1 MQVQYDKYFDER
13 GQITVFLSL
22 LFLVLMMSFL
32 FIVEGVISYSASS
45 LGEDAVKGAGESI
58 MANYDRELFKN
69 YHLFFLDPRQKDY
82 IVTDGKEFINQYF
95 SGNSFF
101 DIYCDSLEVT
111 GEKTAVDEDGLYL
124 KHEIREWMKYREEKE
139 IAKVLEDIIRNT
151 KKNDGERKECQEEV
165 DSAETDV
172 KKEQDE
178 EVNQET
184 KEETNKKDTE
194 SDLKG
199 DVDKNTDNVEDMKP
213 DEKAAS
219 EEIEP
224 VSEETLKERSNWK
237 EIKGTLQLLMRT
249 GILFYAAEHPESLS
263 RQSIPGTN
271 LPSKRVKGSSFD
283 NEQRLLDKMDEL
295 SFSSLKGIK
304 SLLSVDIS
312 MDGRGTLWTKDR
324 YIISYIEDCF
334 SFYGGSDKKDNA
346 LLYEVEYLISGKNSD
361 IDNLK
366 RVANYILLLRFINNY
381 IFTGKD
387 TQMKTHINTMASA
400 ITGVM
405 GMPQT
410 MKAVQVLI
418 RMAISYGESLLE
430 LHTLFSGGEVPL
442 IKDKTTWN
450 LTLKTMAE
458 QLRNKQIVKKGK
470 KNISYKDYLKLF
482 LLTKGNSRTVC
493 YRMMDI
499 MQENIKDNINKQNK
513 VRHRKRGEQGSS
525 ISDKFIQEKELQ
537 NRPQMIKT
545 EVDWEAEGDWESGTE
560 GTTILNYGNESEKED
575 GKICHPML
583 RDMELGIIYVIKNC
597 PFYIGSAEGVNHLHI
612 QDKTVSRE
620 HAVILED
627 IYEGDGQ
634 GYILRDMGSTNG
646 TWLNGKKIKRGNQEQ
661 LEDGAVIRF
670 AKKEYEFLIQ
680 DI

>member
-165 DSAETDV
+165 DSAETDI

-184 KEETNKKDTE
+184 KEEANKKDTE

-199 DVDKNTDNVEDMKP
+199 DVDKNTDNVENMKS

-237 EIKGTLQLLMRT
+237 EIKETLQLLMRT
-249 GILFYAAEHPESLS
+249 GILFYAAEHLENLS

-271 LPSKRVKGSSFD
+271 LPSKRVKSSSFD

-334 SFYGGSDKKDNA
+334 SFYGSSDKKDNA

-387 TQMKTHINTMASA
+387 TQMKMQINTMASA

-410 MKAVQVLI
+410 MKVVQVLI

-450 LTLKTMAE
+450 LTLKTMGE

-499 MQENIKDNINKQNK
+499 MQENIASKEPGFLMENCLFSYSWKGSLAAGGVKLNFVKQC
-513 VRHRKRGEQGSS
+513 S
-525 ISDKFIQEKELQ
+525 
-537 NRPQMIKT
+537 
-545 EVDWEAEGDWESGTE
+545 
-560 GTTILNYGNESEKED
+560 Y
-575 GKICHPML
+575 
-583 RDMELGIIYVIKNC
+583 
-597 PFYIGSAEGVNHLHI
+597 
-612 QDKTVSRE
+612 
-620 HAVILED
+620 
-627 IYEGDGQ
+627 
-634 GYILRDMGSTNG
+634 
-646 TWLNGKKIKRGNQEQ
+646 
-661 LEDGAVIRF
+661 
-670 AKKEYEFLIQ
+670 
-680 DI
+680 

>member
-224 VSEETLKERSNWK
+224 VSEETLRNVV
-237 EIKGTLQLLMRT
+237 T
-249 GILFYAAEHPESLS
+249 G
-263 RQSIPGTN
+263 R
-271 LPSKRVKGSSFD
+271 
-283 NEQRLLDKMDEL
+283 
-295 SFSSLKGIK
+295 
-304 SLLSVDIS
+304 
-312 MDGRGTLWTKDR
+312 
-324 YIISYIEDCF
+324 
-334 SFYGGSDKKDNA
+334 
-346 LLYEVEYLISGKNSD
+346 
-361 IDNLK
+361 
-366 RVANYILLLRFINNY
+366 
-381 IFTGKD
+381 
-387 TQMKTHINTMASA
+387 
-400 ITGVM
+400 
-405 GMPQT
+405 
-410 MKAVQVLI
+410 
-418 RMAISYGESLLE
+418 
-430 LHTLFSGGEVPL
+430 
-442 IKDKTTWN
+442 
-450 LTLKTMAE
+450 
-458 QLRNKQIVKKGK
+458 
-470 KNISYKDYLKLF
+470 KL
-482 LLTKGNSRTVC
+482 
-493 YRMMDI
+493 
-499 MQENIKDNINKQNK
+499 
-513 VRHRKRGEQGSS
+513 
-525 ISDKFIQEKELQ
+525 
-537 NRPQMIKT
+537 
-545 EVDWEAEGDWESGTE
+545 
-560 GTTILNYGNESEKED
+560 
-575 GKICHPML
+575 
-583 RDMELGIIYVIKNC
+583 
-597 PFYIGSAEGVNHLHI
+597 
-612 QDKTVSRE
+612 RE
-620 HAVILED
+620 H
-627 IYEGDGQ
+627 Y
-634 GYILRDMGSTNG
+634 S
-646 TWLNGKKIKRGNQEQ
+646 
-661 LEDGAVIRF
+661 F
-670 AKKEYEFLIQ
+670 
-680 DI
+680 

>member
-184 KEETNKKDTE
+184 KEEANKNDTE

-199 DVDKNTDNVEDMKP
+199 DVDKNTDNVENMKS

-237 EIKGTLQLLMRT
+237 EIKETLQLLMRT
-249 GILFYAAEHPESLS
+249 GILFYAAEHLENLS

-271 LPSKRVKGSSFD
+271 LPSKRVKSSSFD

-334 SFYGGSDKKDNA
+334 SFYGSSDKKDNA

-387 TQMKTHINTMASA
+387 TQMKMQINTMASA

-450 LTLKTMAE
+450 LTLKTMGE

-499 MQENIKDNINKQNK
+499 MQENIASKEPGFLMENCLFSYSWKGSLAAGGVKLNFVKQC
-513 VRHRKRGEQGSS
+513 S
-525 ISDKFIQEKELQ
+525 
-537 NRPQMIKT
+537 
-545 EVDWEAEGDWESGTE
+545 
-560 GTTILNYGNESEKED
+560 Y
-575 GKICHPML
+575 
-583 RDMELGIIYVIKNC
+583 
-597 PFYIGSAEGVNHLHI
+597 
-612 QDKTVSRE
+612 
-620 HAVILED
+620 
-627 IYEGDGQ
+627 
-634 GYILRDMGSTNG
+634 
-646 TWLNGKKIKRGNQEQ
+646 
-661 LEDGAVIRF
+661 
-670 AKKEYEFLIQ
+670 
-680 DI
+680 

>member
-45 LGEDAVKGAGESI
+45 LGEDAVKGAGESV

-101 DIYCDSLEVT
+101 DIYCDSLEIT

-139 IAKVLEDIIRNT
+139 IAKILEDIIGNT
-151 KKNDGERKECQEEV
+151 RKNDGERKQCQEEV
-165 DSAETDV
+165 DSAEADV
-172 KKEQDE
+172 KKEQDK
-178 EVNQET
+178 EVNQKT
-184 KEETNKKDTE
+184 KEEADKKHTE
-194 SDLKG
+194 SDLKEDG
-199 DVDKNTDNVEDMKP
+199 DKKTDNEENAKS
-213 DEKAAS
+213 DEKAKA
-219 EEIEP
+219 EDIET

-237 EIKGTLQLLMRT
+237 EIKEAIQLLMRT

-263 RQSIPGTN
+263 RQSIQGTN

-295 SFSSLKGIK
+295 SLSGLKGIK

-312 MDGRGTLWTKDR
+312 MDRSSTLWTKDR
-324 YIISYIEDCF
+324 YIISYIEDSF
-334 SFYGGSDKKDNA
+334 SSYGCANKKEKA

-387 TQMKTHINTMASA
+387 TQMKTQVNAMASA

-442 IKDKTTWN
+442 VKDKATWN

-458 QLRNKQIVKKGK
+458 QLRSKQIVKKGK
-470 KNISYKDYLKLF
+470 KNISYEDYLKLI
-482 LLTKGNSRTVC
+482 LLTKGNSRIVC

-499 MQENIKDNINKQNK
+499 MQENIAFKEPGFLMENCLFSYSWKGSLAAGGVELNFMKQC
-513 VRHRKRGEQGSS
+513 S
-525 ISDKFIQEKELQ
+525 
-537 NRPQMIKT
+537 
-545 EVDWEAEGDWESGTE
+545 
-560 GTTILNYGNESEKED
+560 Y
-575 GKICHPML
+575 
-583 RDMELGIIYVIKNC
+583 
-597 PFYIGSAEGVNHLHI
+597 
-612 QDKTVSRE
+612 
-620 HAVILED
+620 
-627 IYEGDGQ
+627 
-634 GYILRDMGSTNG
+634 
-646 TWLNGKKIKRGNQEQ
+646 
-661 LEDGAVIRF
+661 
-670 AKKEYEFLIQ
+670 
-680 DI
+680 

>member
-184 KEETNKKDTE
+184 KEEANKKDTE

-199 DVDKNTDNVEDMKP
+199 DVDKNTDNVENMKS

-237 EIKGTLQLLMRT
+237 EIKETLQLLMRT
-249 GILFYAAEHPESLS
+249 GILFYAAEHLENHS

-271 LPSKRVKGSSFD
+271 LPSKRVKSSSFD

-334 SFYGGSDKKDNA
+334 SFYGSSDKKDNA

-387 TQMKTHINTMASA
+387 TQMKMQINTMASA

-450 LTLKTMAE
+450 LTLKTMGE

-499 MQENIKDNINKQNK
+499 MQENIASKEPGFLMENCLFSYSWKGSLAAGGVKLNFVKQC
-513 VRHRKRGEQGSS
+513 S
-525 ISDKFIQEKELQ
+525 
-537 NRPQMIKT
+537 
-545 EVDWEAEGDWESGTE
+545 
-560 GTTILNYGNESEKED
+560 Y
-575 GKICHPML
+575 
-583 RDMELGIIYVIKNC
+583 
-597 PFYIGSAEGVNHLHI
+597 
-612 QDKTVSRE
+612 
-620 HAVILED
+620 
-627 IYEGDGQ
+627 
-634 GYILRDMGSTNG
+634 
-646 TWLNGKKIKRGNQEQ
+646 
-661 LEDGAVIRF
+661 
-670 AKKEYEFLIQ
+670 
-680 DI
+680 

>member
-165 DSAETDV
+165 DSAETDI

-184 KEETNKKDTE
+184 KEEANKKDTE

-249 GILFYAAEHPESLS
+249 GILFYAAEHLENLS

-271 LPSKRVKGSSFD
+271 LPSKRVKSSSFD

-334 SFYGGSDKKDNA
+334 SFYGSSDKKDNA

-387 TQMKTHINTMASA
+387 TQMKMQINTMASA

-450 LTLKTMAE
+450 LTLKTMGE

-499 MQENIKDNINKQNK
+499 MQENIASKEPGFLMENCLFSYSWKGSLAAGGVKLNFVKQC
-513 VRHRKRGEQGSS
+513 S
-525 ISDKFIQEKELQ
+525 
-537 NRPQMIKT
+537 
-545 EVDWEAEGDWESGTE
+545 
-560 GTTILNYGNESEKED
+560 Y
-575 GKICHPML
+575 
-583 RDMELGIIYVIKNC
+583 
-597 PFYIGSAEGVNHLHI
+597 
-612 QDKTVSRE
+612 
-620 HAVILED
+620 
-627 IYEGDGQ
+627 
-634 GYILRDMGSTNG
+634 
-646 TWLNGKKIKRGNQEQ
+646 
-661 LEDGAVIRF
+661 
-670 AKKEYEFLIQ
+670 
-680 DI
+680 

>member
-499 MQENIKDNINKQNK
+499 MQENIA
-513 VRHRKRGEQGSS
+513 S
-525 ISDKFIQEKELQ
+525 KEPGFL
-537 NRPQMIKT
+537 
-545 EVDWEAEGDWESGTE
+545 
-560 GTTILNYGNESEKED
+560 
-575 GKICHPML
+575 
-583 RDMELGIIYVIKNC
+583 MENC
-597 PFYIGSAEGVNHLHI
+597 LFSYS
-612 QDKTVSRE
+612 
-620 HAVILED
+620 
-627 IYEGDGQ
+627 
-634 GYILRDMGSTNG
+634 
-646 TWLNGKKIKRGNQEQ
+646 
-661 LEDGAVIRF
+661 
-670 AKKEYEFLIQ
+670 
-680 DI
+680 

>member
-184 KEETNKKDTE
+184 KEEANKKDTE

-237 EIKGTLQLLMRT
+237 EIKETLQLLMRT
-249 GILFYAAEHPESLS
+249 GILFYAAEHLENLS

-271 LPSKRVKGSSFD
+271 LPSKRVKSSSFD

-334 SFYGGSDKKDNA
+334 SFYGSSDKKDNA

-387 TQMKTHINTMASA
+387 TQMKMQINTMASA

-450 LTLKTMAE
+450 LTLKTMAG

-482 LLTKGNSRTVC
+482 LLTKGNFRTVC

-499 MQENIKDNINKQNK
+499 MQENIASKEPGFLMENCLFSYSWKGSLAAGGVKLNFVKQC
-513 VRHRKRGEQGSS
+513 S
-525 ISDKFIQEKELQ
+525 
-537 NRPQMIKT
+537 
-545 EVDWEAEGDWESGTE
+545 
-560 GTTILNYGNESEKED
+560 Y
-575 GKICHPML
+575 
-583 RDMELGIIYVIKNC
+583 
-597 PFYIGSAEGVNHLHI
+597 
-612 QDKTVSRE
+612 
-620 HAVILED
+620 
-627 IYEGDGQ
+627 
-634 GYILRDMGSTNG
+634 
-646 TWLNGKKIKRGNQEQ
+646 
-661 LEDGAVIRF
+661 
-670 AKKEYEFLIQ
+670 
-680 DI
+680 

>member
-22 LFLVLMMSFL
+22 LFLVLMMSSL

-184 KEETNKKDTE
+184 KEEANKKDTE

-199 DVDKNTDNVEDMKP
+199 DVDKNTDNVENMKS

-237 EIKGTLQLLMRT
+237 EIKETLQLLMRT
-249 GILFYAAEHPESLS
+249 GILFYAAEHLENLS

-271 LPSKRVKGSSFD
+271 LPSKRVKSSSFD

-334 SFYGGSDKKDNA
+334 SFYGSSDKKDNA

-387 TQMKTHINTMASA
+387 TQMKMQINTMASA

-450 LTLKTMAE
+450 LTLKTMGE

-499 MQENIKDNINKQNK
+499 MQENIASKEPGFLMENCLFSYSWKGSLAAGGVKLNFVKQC
-513 VRHRKRGEQGSS
+513 S
-525 ISDKFIQEKELQ
+525 
-537 NRPQMIKT
+537 
-545 EVDWEAEGDWESGTE
+545 
-560 GTTILNYGNESEKED
+560 Y
-575 GKICHPML
+575 
-583 RDMELGIIYVIKNC
+583 
-597 PFYIGSAEGVNHLHI
+597 
-612 QDKTVSRE
+612 
-620 HAVILED
+620 
-627 IYEGDGQ
+627 
-634 GYILRDMGSTNG
+634 
-646 TWLNGKKIKRGNQEQ
+646 
-661 LEDGAVIRF
+661 
-670 AKKEYEFLIQ
+670 
-680 DI
+680 

>member
-13 GQITVFLSL
+13 GQITIFLSL
-22 LFLVLMMSFL
+22 LLLVLMMGFL

-165 DSAETDV
+165 DSAETDI

-184 KEETNKKDTE
+184 KEEANKKDTE

-199 DVDKNTDNVEDMKP
+199 DVDKNTDNVENMKS

-237 EIKGTLQLLMRT
+237 EIKETLQLLMRT
-249 GILFYAAEHPESLS
+249 GILFYAAEHLENLS

-271 LPSKRVKGSSFD
+271 LPSKRVKSSSFD

-334 SFYGGSDKKDNA
+334 SFYGSSDKKDNA

-387 TQMKTHINTMASA
+387 TQMKMQINTMASA

-450 LTLKTMAE
+450 LTLKTMGE

-499 MQENIKDNINKQNK
+499 MQENIASKEPGFLMENCLFSYSWKGSLAAGGVKLNFVKQC
-513 VRHRKRGEQGSS
+513 S
-525 ISDKFIQEKELQ
+525 
-537 NRPQMIKT
+537 
-545 EVDWEAEGDWESGTE
+545 
-560 GTTILNYGNESEKED
+560 Y
-575 GKICHPML
+575 
-583 RDMELGIIYVIKNC
+583 
-597 PFYIGSAEGVNHLHI
+597 
-612 QDKTVSRE
+612 
-620 HAVILED
+620 
-627 IYEGDGQ
+627 
-634 GYILRDMGSTNG
+634 
-646 TWLNGKKIKRGNQEQ
+646 
-661 LEDGAVIRF
+661 
-670 AKKEYEFLIQ
+670 
-680 DI
+680 

>member
-165 DSAETDV
+165 DSAETDI

-184 KEETNKKDTE
+184 KEEANKKDTE

-199 DVDKNTDNVEDMKP
+199 DVDKNTDNVENMKS

-237 EIKGTLQLLMRT
+237 EIKETLQLLMRT
-249 GILFYAAEHPESLS
+249 GILFYAAEHPENLS
-263 RQSIPGTN
+263 RKSIPGTN
-271 LPSKRVKGSSFD
+271 LPSKRVKSSSFD

-334 SFYGGSDKKDNA
+334 SFYGSSDKKDNA

-387 TQMKTHINTMASA
+387 TQMKMQINTMASA

-450 LTLKTMAE
+450 LTLKTMGE

-499 MQENIKDNINKQNK
+499 MQENIASKEPGFLMENCLFSYSWKGSLAAGGVKLNFVKQC
-513 VRHRKRGEQGSS
+513 S
-525 ISDKFIQEKELQ
+525 
-537 NRPQMIKT
+537 
-545 EVDWEAEGDWESGTE
+545 
-560 GTTILNYGNESEKED
+560 Y
-575 GKICHPML
+575 
-583 RDMELGIIYVIKNC
+583 
-597 PFYIGSAEGVNHLHI
+597 
-612 QDKTVSRE
+612 
-620 HAVILED
+620 
-627 IYEGDGQ
+627 
-634 GYILRDMGSTNG
+634 
-646 TWLNGKKIKRGNQEQ
+646 
-661 LEDGAVIRF
+661 
-670 AKKEYEFLIQ
+670 
-680 DI
+680 

>member
-165 DSAETDV
+165 DSVETDI

-184 KEETNKKDTE
+184 KEEANKKDTE

-199 DVDKNTDNVEDMKP
+199 DVDKNTDNVENMKS

-219 EEIEP
+219 EEIES

-237 EIKGTLQLLMRT
+237 EIKETLQLLMRT
-249 GILFYAAEHPESLS
+249 GILFYAAEHPENLS

-283 NEQRLLDKMDEL
+283 NEQRLLDKMGEL

-304 SLLSVDIS
+304 TLLSVDIS

-334 SFYGGSDKKDNA
+334 SFYGSSDKKDNA

-387 TQMKTHINTMASA
+387 TQMKMQINTMASA

-499 MQENIKDNINKQNK
+499 MQENIASKEPGFLMENKNFLQKNRRGQLISKTRLRLQKRIATRLNIASLDSYK
-513 VRHRKRGEQGSS
+513 VS
-525 ISDKFIQEKELQ
+525 ISGDKVLVQASVRLGNPLLGGRKYTGIKGWIFKCEEKADITNEEELL
-537 NRPQMIKT
+537 RKL
-545 EVDWEAEGDWESGTE
+545 SG
-560 GTTILNYGNESEKED
+560 N
-575 GKICHPML
+575 
-583 RDMELGIIYVIKNC
+583 
-597 PFYIGSAEGVNHLHI
+597 
-612 QDKTVSRE
+612 SR
-620 HAVILED
+620 
-627 IYEGDGQ
+627 
-634 GYILRDMGSTNG
+634 
-646 TWLNGKKIKRGNQEQ
+646 
-661 LEDGAVIRF
+661 
-670 AKKEYEFLIQ
+670 
-680 DI
+680 

>member
-22 LFLVLMMSFL
+22 LFLVLVMSFL

-172 KKEQDE
+172 KNEQDE
-178 EVNQET
+178 ELNQET
-184 KEETNKKDTE
+184 KEEANKTDTE

-237 EIKGTLQLLMRT
+237 EIKETLQLLMRT

-263 RQSIPGTN
+263 GQSIPGTN

-283 NEQRLLDKMDEL
+283 NEQRLMDKMDEL
-295 SFSSLKGIK
+295 SFSSLRGIK

-312 MDGRGTLWTKDR
+312 MDGRGILWTKDR

-334 SFYGGSDKKDNA
+334 SFYGSSDKKDNV

-387 TQMKTHINTMASA
+387 TQMKTQINTMASA

-493 YRMMDI
+493 YRMMDL
-499 MQENIKDNINKQNK
+499 MQENIASKEPGFLMENCLFSYSWKGSLAAGGVKLNFVKQC
-513 VRHRKRGEQGSS
+513 S
-525 ISDKFIQEKELQ
+525 
-537 NRPQMIKT
+537 
-545 EVDWEAEGDWESGTE
+545 
-560 GTTILNYGNESEKED
+560 Y
-575 GKICHPML
+575 
-583 RDMELGIIYVIKNC
+583 
-597 PFYIGSAEGVNHLHI
+597 
-612 QDKTVSRE
+612 
-620 HAVILED
+620 
-627 IYEGDGQ
+627 
-634 GYILRDMGSTNG
+634 
-646 TWLNGKKIKRGNQEQ
+646 
-661 LEDGAVIRF
+661 
-670 AKKEYEFLIQ
+670 
-680 DI
+680 

>member
-101 DIYCDSLEVT
+101 DIYCDSLEAT

-184 KEETNKKDTE
+184 KEEANKKDTE

-199 DVDKNTDNVEDMKP
+199 DVDKNTDNVENMKS

-237 EIKGTLQLLMRT
+237 EIKETLQLLMRT
-249 GILFYAAEHPESLS
+249 GILFYAAEHLENLS

-271 LPSKRVKGSSFD
+271 LPSKRVKSSSFD

-334 SFYGGSDKKDNA
+334 SFYGSSDKKDNA

-387 TQMKTHINTMASA
+387 TQMKMQINTMASA

-450 LTLKTMAE
+450 LTLKTMGE

-499 MQENIKDNINKQNK
+499 MQENIASKEPGFLMENCLFSYSWKGSLAAGGVKLNFVKQC
-513 VRHRKRGEQGSS
+513 S
-525 ISDKFIQEKELQ
+525 
-537 NRPQMIKT
+537 
-545 EVDWEAEGDWESGTE
+545 
-560 GTTILNYGNESEKED
+560 Y
-575 GKICHPML
+575 
-583 RDMELGIIYVIKNC
+583 
-597 PFYIGSAEGVNHLHI
+597 
-612 QDKTVSRE
+612 
-620 HAVILED
+620 
-627 IYEGDGQ
+627 
-634 GYILRDMGSTNG
+634 
-646 TWLNGKKIKRGNQEQ
+646 
-661 LEDGAVIRF
+661 
-670 AKKEYEFLIQ
+670 
-680 DI
+680 

>member
-69 YHLFFLDPRQKDY
+69 YHLFFLDPRQKVY

-184 KEETNKKDTE
+184 KEEANKKDTE

-199 DVDKNTDNVEDMKP
+199 DVDKNTDNVENMKS

-237 EIKGTLQLLMRT
+237 EIKETLQLLMRT
-249 GILFYAAEHPESLS
+249 GILFYAAEHLENLS

-271 LPSKRVKGSSFD
+271 LPSKRVKSSSFD

-334 SFYGGSDKKDNA
+334 SFYGSSDKKDNA

-387 TQMKTHINTMASA
+387 TQMKMQINTMASA

-450 LTLKTMAE
+450 LTLKTMGE

-499 MQENIKDNINKQNK
+499 MQENIASKEPGFLMENCLFSYSWKGSLAAGGVKLNFVKQC
-513 VRHRKRGEQGSS
+513 S
-525 ISDKFIQEKELQ
+525 
-537 NRPQMIKT
+537 
-545 EVDWEAEGDWESGTE
+545 
-560 GTTILNYGNESEKED
+560 Y
-575 GKICHPML
+575 
-583 RDMELGIIYVIKNC
+583 
-597 PFYIGSAEGVNHLHI
+597 
-612 QDKTVSRE
+612 
-620 HAVILED
+620 
-627 IYEGDGQ
+627 
-634 GYILRDMGSTNG
+634 
-646 TWLNGKKIKRGNQEQ
+646 
-661 LEDGAVIRF
+661 
-670 AKKEYEFLIQ
+670 
-680 DI
+680 

>member
-69 YHLFFLDPRQKDY
+69 YHLFFLDPRQKGY

-165 DSAETDV
+165 DSAETDI

-184 KEETNKKDTE
+184 KEEANKKDTE

-199 DVDKNTDNVEDMKP
+199 DVDKNTDNVENMKS

-237 EIKGTLQLLMRT
+237 EIKETLQLLMRT
-249 GILFYAAEHPESLS
+249 GILFYAAEHLENLS

-271 LPSKRVKGSSFD
+271 LPSKRVKSSSFD

-334 SFYGGSDKKDNA
+334 SFYGSSDKKDNA

-387 TQMKTHINTMASA
+387 TQMKMQINTMASA

-450 LTLKTMAE
+450 LTLKTMAG

-482 LLTKGNSRTVC
+482 LLTKGNFRTVC

-499 MQENIKDNINKQNK
+499 MQENIASKEPGFLMENCLFSYSWKGSLAAGGVKLNFVKQC
-513 VRHRKRGEQGSS
+513 S
-525 ISDKFIQEKELQ
+525 
-537 NRPQMIKT
+537 
-545 EVDWEAEGDWESGTE
+545 
-560 GTTILNYGNESEKED
+560 Y
-575 GKICHPML
+575 
-583 RDMELGIIYVIKNC
+583 
-597 PFYIGSAEGVNHLHI
+597 
-612 QDKTVSRE
+612 
-620 HAVILED
+620 
-627 IYEGDGQ
+627 
-634 GYILRDMGSTNG
+634 
-646 TWLNGKKIKRGNQEQ
+646 
-661 LEDGAVIRF
+661 
-670 AKKEYEFLIQ
+670 
-680 DI
+680 

>member
-1 MQVQYDKYFDER
+1 MQARYDKYFNER

-58 MANYDRELFKN
+58 IANYDRELFKN
-69 YHLFFLDPRQKDY
+69 YHLFFLDPRQRDY
-82 IVTDGKEFINQYF
+82 IATDGKEFINQYF

-101 DIYCDSLEVT
+101 NIYCDSLEVT

-139 IAKVLEDIIRNT
+139 IAKVLEDIIKNT
-151 KKNDGERKECQEEV
+151 KKNDGERKQCQEEV
-165 DSAETDV
+165 DNAEADV
-172 KKEQDE
+172 KQEQDE
-178 EVNQET
+178 ELNQKT
-184 KEETNKKDTE
+184 KDEANKKDAE
-194 SDLKG
+194 ADIKQ
-199 DVDKNTDNVEDMKP
+199 DIDKNTDNMENTKP
-213 DEKAAS
+213 DEKAES

-237 EIKGTLQLLMRT
+237 EIKETLQLLMRT
-249 GILFYAAEHPESLS
+249 GILFYAADHPDSLS

-271 LPSKRVKGSSFD
+271 LPSKMVNSSAFD
-283 NEQRLLDKMDEL
+283 NEQRVLDKMDEL
-295 SFSSLKGIK
+295 SFSGLKGIK

-312 MDGRGTLWTKDR
+312 MDRTGTLWTKDR

-334 SFYGGSDKKDNA
+334 SFYGSSDKKENA

-387 TQMKTHINTMASA
+387 TQMKTQINTMASA
-400 ITGVM
+400 ITGIM

-442 IKDKTTWN
+442 VKDKATWN
-450 LTLKTMAE
+450 LTLKTMAK
-458 QLRNKQIVKKGK
+458 QLRDKQIVKKGK
-470 KNISYKDYLKLF
+470 KNISYKDYLKLL

-499 MQENIKDNINKQNK
+499 MQENIASKEPGFLMENCLFSYKWKGSLTAGGVKLNFVKQC
-513 VRHRKRGEQGSS
+513 S
-525 ISDKFIQEKELQ
+525 
-537 NRPQMIKT
+537 
-545 EVDWEAEGDWESGTE
+545 
-560 GTTILNYGNESEKED
+560 Y
-575 GKICHPML
+575 
-583 RDMELGIIYVIKNC
+583 
-597 PFYIGSAEGVNHLHI
+597 
-612 QDKTVSRE
+612 
-620 HAVILED
+620 
-627 IYEGDGQ
+627 
-634 GYILRDMGSTNG
+634 
-646 TWLNGKKIKRGNQEQ
+646 
-661 LEDGAVIRF
+661 
-670 AKKEYEFLIQ
+670 
-680 DI
+680 

>member
-82 IVTDGKEFINQYF
+82 IVTDGKEFINQFF

-184 KEETNKKDTE
+184 KEEANKKDTE

-199 DVDKNTDNVEDMKP
+199 DVDKNTDNVENMKS

-237 EIKGTLQLLMRT
+237 EIKETLQLLMRT
-249 GILFYAAEHPESLS
+249 GILFYAAEHLENLS

-271 LPSKRVKGSSFD
+271 LPSKRVKSSSFD

-334 SFYGGSDKKDNA
+334 SFYGSSDKKDNA

-387 TQMKTHINTMASA
+387 TQMKMQINTMASA

-450 LTLKTMAE
+450 LTLKTMGE

-499 MQENIKDNINKQNK
+499 MQENIASKEPGFLMENCLFSYSWKGSLAAGGVKLNFVKQC
-513 VRHRKRGEQGSS
+513 S
-525 ISDKFIQEKELQ
+525 
-537 NRPQMIKT
+537 
-545 EVDWEAEGDWESGTE
+545 
-560 GTTILNYGNESEKED
+560 Y
-575 GKICHPML
+575 
-583 RDMELGIIYVIKNC
+583 
-597 PFYIGSAEGVNHLHI
+597 
-612 QDKTVSRE
+612 
-620 HAVILED
+620 
-627 IYEGDGQ
+627 
-634 GYILRDMGSTNG
+634 
-646 TWLNGKKIKRGNQEQ
+646 
-661 LEDGAVIRF
+661 
-670 AKKEYEFLIQ
+670 
-680 DI
+680 

>member
-184 KEETNKKDTE
+184 KEETNKKETE

-199 DVDKNTDNVEDMKP
+199 DVDKNTDNVENMKS

-237 EIKGTLQLLMRT
+237 EIKETLQLLMRT
-249 GILFYAAEHPESLS
+249 GILFYAAEHLENLS

-271 LPSKRVKGSSFD
+271 LPSKRVKSSSFD

-334 SFYGGSDKKDNA
+334 SFYGSSDKKDNA

-387 TQMKTHINTMASA
+387 TQMKMQINTMASA

-450 LTLKTMAE
+450 LTLKTMGE

-499 MQENIKDNINKQNK
+499 MQENIASKEPGFLMENCLFSYSWKGSLAAGGVKLNFVKQC
-513 VRHRKRGEQGSS
+513 S
-525 ISDKFIQEKELQ
+525 
-537 NRPQMIKT
+537 
-545 EVDWEAEGDWESGTE
+545 
-560 GTTILNYGNESEKED
+560 Y
-575 GKICHPML
+575 
-583 RDMELGIIYVIKNC
+583 
-597 PFYIGSAEGVNHLHI
+597 
-612 QDKTVSRE
+612 
-620 HAVILED
+620 
-627 IYEGDGQ
+627 
-634 GYILRDMGSTNG
+634 
-646 TWLNGKKIKRGNQEQ
+646 
-661 LEDGAVIRF
+661 
-670 AKKEYEFLIQ
+670 
-680 DI
+680 

>member
-165 DSAETDV
+165 DSAETDI

-184 KEETNKKDTE
+184 KEEANKKDTE

-237 EIKGTLQLLMRT
+237 EIKETLQLLMRT
-249 GILFYAAEHPESLS
+249 GILFYAAEHLENLS

-271 LPSKRVKGSSFD
+271 LPSKRVKSSSFD

-334 SFYGGSDKKDNA
+334 SFYGSSDKKDNA

-387 TQMKTHINTMASA
+387 TQMKMQINTMASA

-450 LTLKTMAE
+450 LTLKTMGE

-499 MQENIKDNINKQNK
+499 MQENIASKEPGFLMENCLFSYSWKGSLAAGGVKLNFVKQC
-513 VRHRKRGEQGSS
+513 S
-525 ISDKFIQEKELQ
+525 
-537 NRPQMIKT
+537 
-545 EVDWEAEGDWESGTE
+545 
-560 GTTILNYGNESEKED
+560 Y
-575 GKICHPML
+575 
-583 RDMELGIIYVIKNC
+583 
-597 PFYIGSAEGVNHLHI
+597 
-612 QDKTVSRE
+612 
-620 HAVILED
+620 
-627 IYEGDGQ
+627 
-634 GYILRDMGSTNG
+634 
-646 TWLNGKKIKRGNQEQ
+646 
-661 LEDGAVIRF
+661 
-670 AKKEYEFLIQ
+670 
-680 DI
+680 

>member
-184 KEETNKKDTE
+184 KEEANKKDTE

-199 DVDKNTDNVEDMKP
+199 DVDKNTDNVENMKS

-237 EIKGTLQLLMRT
+237 EIKETLQLLMRT
-249 GILFYAAEHPESLS
+249 GILFYAAEHLENLS

-271 LPSKRVKGSSFD
+271 LPSKRVKSSSFD
-283 NEQRLLDKMDEL
+283 NEQRLLNKMGEL

-334 SFYGGSDKKDNA
+334 SFYGSSDKKDNA

-387 TQMKTHINTMASA
+387 TQMKMQINTMASA

-450 LTLKTMAE
+450 LTLKTMGE

-499 MQENIKDNINKQNK
+499 MQENIASKEPGFLMENCLFSYSWKGSLAAGGVKLNFVKQC
-513 VRHRKRGEQGSS
+513 S
-525 ISDKFIQEKELQ
+525 
-537 NRPQMIKT
+537 
-545 EVDWEAEGDWESGTE
+545 
-560 GTTILNYGNESEKED
+560 Y
-575 GKICHPML
+575 
-583 RDMELGIIYVIKNC
+583 
-597 PFYIGSAEGVNHLHI
+597 
-612 QDKTVSRE
+612 
-620 HAVILED
+620 
-627 IYEGDGQ
+627 
-634 GYILRDMGSTNG
+634 
-646 TWLNGKKIKRGNQEQ
+646 
-661 LEDGAVIRF
+661 
-670 AKKEYEFLIQ
+670 
-680 DI
+680 

>member
-45 LGEDAVKGAGESI
+45 LGEDTVKGAGESI

-184 KEETNKKDTE
+184 KEEANKKDTE

-237 EIKGTLQLLMRT
+237 EIKETLQLLMRT
-249 GILFYAAEHPESLS
+249 GILFYAAEHLENLS

-271 LPSKRVKGSSFD
+271 LPSKRVKSSSFD

-334 SFYGGSDKKDNA
+334 SFYGSSDKKDNA

-387 TQMKTHINTMASA
+387 TQMKMQINTMASA

-450 LTLKTMAE
+450 LTLKTMGE

-499 MQENIKDNINKQNK
+499 MQENIASKEPGFLMENCLFSYSWKGSLAAGGVKLNFVKQC
-513 VRHRKRGEQGSS
+513 S
-525 ISDKFIQEKELQ
+525 
-537 NRPQMIKT
+537 
-545 EVDWEAEGDWESGTE
+545 
-560 GTTILNYGNESEKED
+560 Y
-575 GKICHPML
+575 
-583 RDMELGIIYVIKNC
+583 
-597 PFYIGSAEGVNHLHI
+597 
-612 QDKTVSRE
+612 
-620 HAVILED
+620 
-627 IYEGDGQ
+627 
-634 GYILRDMGSTNG
+634 
-646 TWLNGKKIKRGNQEQ
+646 
-661 LEDGAVIRF
+661 
-670 AKKEYEFLIQ
+670 
-680 DI
+680 

>member
-13 GQITVFLSL
+13 GQITIFLSL

-165 DSAETDV
+165 DSAETDI

-184 KEETNKKDTE
+184 KEEANKKDTE

-199 DVDKNTDNVEDMKP
+199 DVDKNTDNVENMKS

-237 EIKGTLQLLMRT
+237 EIKETLQLLMRT
-249 GILFYAAEHPESLS
+249 GILFYAAEHSENLS

-312 MDGRGTLWTKDR
+312 VDGRGTLWTKDR

-334 SFYGGSDKKDNA
+334 SFYGSSDKKDNA

-387 TQMKTHINTMASA
+387 TQMKTQINTMASA

-499 MQENIKDNINKQNK
+499 MQENIAYKEPGFLMENCLFSYSWKGSLAAGGVKLNFVKQC
-513 VRHRKRGEQGSS
+513 S
-525 ISDKFIQEKELQ
+525 
-537 NRPQMIKT
+537 
-545 EVDWEAEGDWESGTE
+545 
-560 GTTILNYGNESEKED
+560 Y
-575 GKICHPML
+575 
-583 RDMELGIIYVIKNC
+583 
-597 PFYIGSAEGVNHLHI
+597 
-612 QDKTVSRE
+612 
-620 HAVILED
+620 
-627 IYEGDGQ
+627 
-634 GYILRDMGSTNG
+634 
-646 TWLNGKKIKRGNQEQ
+646 
-661 LEDGAVIRF
+661 
-670 AKKEYEFLIQ
+670 
-680 DI
+680 

>member
-1 MQVQYDKYFDER
+1 MDFSDIRTIIIGEAGEYGKRLVRYLEIHLSSAVRVYHFTTAEGMVSFKEEAEIYLLDER
-13 GQITVFLSL
+13 FFKELSEEKQKFLKQKKLIL
-22 LFLVLMMSFL
+22 L
-32 FIVEGVISYSASS
+32 
-45 LGEDAVKGAGESI
+45 
-58 MANYDRELFKN
+58 
-69 YHLFFLDPRQKDY
+69 
-82 IVTDGKEFINQYF
+82 T
-95 SGNSFF
+95 
-101 DIYCDSLEVT
+101 
-111 GEKTAVDEDGLYL
+111 
-124 KHEIREWMKYREEKE
+124 WREEQGSFCKYDNP
-139 IAKVLEDIIRNT
+139 K
-151 KKNDGERKECQEEV
+151 
-165 DSAETDV
+165 
-172 KKEQDE
+172 
-178 EVNQET
+178 
-184 KEETNKKDTE
+184 
-194 SDLKG
+194 
-199 DVDKNTDNVEDMKP
+199 NVEDMKP

-499 MQENIKDNINKQNK
+499 MQENIASKEPGFLMENCLFSYSWKGSLAAGGVKLNFVKQC
-513 VRHRKRGEQGSS
+513 S
-525 ISDKFIQEKELQ
+525 
-537 NRPQMIKT
+537 
-545 EVDWEAEGDWESGTE
+545 
-560 GTTILNYGNESEKED
+560 Y
-575 GKICHPML
+575 
-583 RDMELGIIYVIKNC
+583 
-597 PFYIGSAEGVNHLHI
+597 
-612 QDKTVSRE
+612 
-620 HAVILED
+620 
-627 IYEGDGQ
+627 
-634 GYILRDMGSTNG
+634 
-646 TWLNGKKIKRGNQEQ
+646 
-661 LEDGAVIRF
+661 
-670 AKKEYEFLIQ
+670 
-680 DI
+680 

>member
-165 DSAETDV
+165 DSAETDI

-184 KEETNKKDTE
+184 KEEANKKDTE

-199 DVDKNTDNVEDMKP
+199 DVDRNTDNVENMKS

-237 EIKGTLQLLMRT
+237 EIKETLQLLMRT
-249 GILFYAAEHPESLS
+249 GILFYAAEHLENLS

-271 LPSKRVKGSSFD
+271 LPSKRVKSSSFD

-334 SFYGGSDKKDNA
+334 SFYGSSDKKDNA

-387 TQMKTHINTMASA
+387 TQMKMQINTMASA

-450 LTLKTMAE
+450 LTLKTMGE

-499 MQENIKDNINKQNK
+499 MQENIASKEPGFLMENCLFSYSWKGSLAAGGVKLNFVKQC
-513 VRHRKRGEQGSS
+513 S
-525 ISDKFIQEKELQ
+525 
-537 NRPQMIKT
+537 
-545 EVDWEAEGDWESGTE
+545 
-560 GTTILNYGNESEKED
+560 Y
-575 GKICHPML
+575 
-583 RDMELGIIYVIKNC
+583 
-597 PFYIGSAEGVNHLHI
+597 
-612 QDKTVSRE
+612 
-620 HAVILED
+620 
-627 IYEGDGQ
+627 
-634 GYILRDMGSTNG
+634 
-646 TWLNGKKIKRGNQEQ
+646 
-661 LEDGAVIRF
+661 
-670 AKKEYEFLIQ
+670 
-680 DI
+680 

>member
-13 GQITVFLSL
+13 GQITIFLSL

-45 LGEDAVKGAGESI
+45 LGEDAVKGVGESI

-184 KEETNKKDTE
+184 KEEANKKDTE

-199 DVDKNTDNVEDMKP
+199 DVDKNTDNVENMKS

-237 EIKGTLQLLMRT
+237 EIKETLQLLMRT
-249 GILFYAAEHPESLS
+249 GILFYAAEHSENLS

-271 LPSKRVKGSSFD
+271 LPSKRVKSSSFD

-312 MDGRGTLWTKDR
+312 MDGIGTLWTKDR

-334 SFYGGSDKKDNA
+334 SFYGSSDKKDNA

-387 TQMKTHINTMASA
+387 TQMKMQINTMASA

-499 MQENIKDNINKQNK
+499 MQENIASKEPGFLMENCLFSYSWKGSLAAGGVKLNFVKQC
-513 VRHRKRGEQGSS
+513 S
-525 ISDKFIQEKELQ
+525 
-537 NRPQMIKT
+537 
-545 EVDWEAEGDWESGTE
+545 
-560 GTTILNYGNESEKED
+560 Y
-575 GKICHPML
+575 
-583 RDMELGIIYVIKNC
+583 
-597 PFYIGSAEGVNHLHI
+597 
-612 QDKTVSRE
+612 
-620 HAVILED
+620 
-627 IYEGDGQ
+627 
-634 GYILRDMGSTNG
+634 
-646 TWLNGKKIKRGNQEQ
+646 
-661 LEDGAVIRF
+661 
-670 AKKEYEFLIQ
+670 
-680 DI
+680 

>member
-58 MANYDRELFKN
+58 MAYYDRELFKN

-82 IVTDGKEFINQYF
+82 IVTDGKEFINLYF

-184 KEETNKKDTE
+184 KEEANKKDTE

-199 DVDKNTDNVEDMKP
+199 DVDKNTDNVENMKS

-237 EIKGTLQLLMRT
+237 EIKETLQLLMRT
-249 GILFYAAEHPESLS
+249 GILFYAAEHLENLS
-263 RQSIPGTN
+263 SQSIPGTN
-271 LPSKRVKGSSFD
+271 LPSKRVKSCSFD

-334 SFYGGSDKKDNA
+334 SFYGSSDKKDNA

-387 TQMKTHINTMASA
+387 TQMKMQINTMASA

-450 LTLKTMAE
+450 LTLKTMGE

-499 MQENIKDNINKQNK
+499 MQENIASKEPGFLMENCLFSYSWKGSLAAGGVKLNFVKQC
-513 VRHRKRGEQGSS
+513 S
-525 ISDKFIQEKELQ
+525 
-537 NRPQMIKT
+537 
-545 EVDWEAEGDWESGTE
+545 
-560 GTTILNYGNESEKED
+560 Y
-575 GKICHPML
+575 
-583 RDMELGIIYVIKNC
+583 
-597 PFYIGSAEGVNHLHI
+597 
-612 QDKTVSRE
+612 
-620 HAVILED
+620 
-627 IYEGDGQ
+627 
-634 GYILRDMGSTNG
+634 
-646 TWLNGKKIKRGNQEQ
+646 
-661 LEDGAVIRF
+661 
-670 AKKEYEFLIQ
+670 
-680 DI
+680 

>member
-165 DSAETDV
+165 DSAETD
-172 KKEQDE
+172 
-178 EVNQET
+178 
-184 KEETNKKDTE
+184 
-194 SDLKG
+194 
-199 DVDKNTDNVEDMKP
+199 
-213 DEKAAS
+213 
-219 EEIEP
+219 
-224 VSEETLKERSNWK
+224 
-237 EIKGTLQLLMRT
+237 
-249 GILFYAAEHPESLS
+249 
-263 RQSIPGTN
+263 
-271 LPSKRVKGSSFD
+271 
-283 NEQRLLDKMDEL
+283 
-295 SFSSLKGIK
+295 
-304 SLLSVDIS
+304 
-312 MDGRGTLWTKDR
+312 
-324 YIISYIEDCF
+324 
-334 SFYGGSDKKDNA
+334 
-346 LLYEVEYLISGKNSD
+346 
-361 IDNLK
+361 
-366 RVANYILLLRFINNY
+366 
-381 IFTGKD
+381 
-387 TQMKTHINTMASA
+387 INTMASA

-499 MQENIKDNINKQNK
+499 MQENIASKEPGFLMENCLFSYSWKGSLAAGGVKLNFVKQC
-513 VRHRKRGEQGSS
+513 S
-525 ISDKFIQEKELQ
+525 
-537 NRPQMIKT
+537 
-545 EVDWEAEGDWESGTE
+545 
-560 GTTILNYGNESEKED
+560 Y
-575 GKICHPML
+575 
-583 RDMELGIIYVIKNC
+583 
-597 PFYIGSAEGVNHLHI
+597 
-612 QDKTVSRE
+612 
-620 HAVILED
+620 
-627 IYEGDGQ
+627 
-634 GYILRDMGSTNG
+634 
-646 TWLNGKKIKRGNQEQ
+646 
-661 LEDGAVIRF
+661 
-670 AKKEYEFLIQ
+670 
-680 DI
+680 

>member
-184 KEETNKKDTE
+184 KEEANKKDTE

-237 EIKGTLQLLMRT
+237 EIKETLQLLMRT
-249 GILFYAAEHPESLS
+249 GILFYAAEHLENLS

-334 SFYGGSDKKDNA
+334 SFYGSSDKKDNA

-387 TQMKTHINTMASA
+387 TQMKMQINTMASA

-450 LTLKTMAE
+450 LTLKTMGE

-499 MQENIKDNINKQNK
+499 MQENIASKEPGFLMENCLFSYSWKGSLAAGGVKLNFVKQC
-513 VRHRKRGEQGSS
+513 S
-525 ISDKFIQEKELQ
+525 
-537 NRPQMIKT
+537 
-545 EVDWEAEGDWESGTE
+545 
-560 GTTILNYGNESEKED
+560 Y
-575 GKICHPML
+575 
-583 RDMELGIIYVIKNC
+583 
-597 PFYIGSAEGVNHLHI
+597 
-612 QDKTVSRE
+612 
-620 HAVILED
+620 
-627 IYEGDGQ
+627 
-634 GYILRDMGSTNG
+634 
-646 TWLNGKKIKRGNQEQ
+646 
-661 LEDGAVIRF
+661 
-670 AKKEYEFLIQ
+670 
-680 DI
+680 

>member
-249 GILFYAAEHPESLS
+249 GILFYATEHPESLS

-482 LLTKGNSRTVC
+482 LLTKGNSRIVC

-499 MQENIKDNINKQNK
+499 MQENIASKEPGFLMENCLFSYSWKGSLAAGGVKLNFVKQC
-513 VRHRKRGEQGSS
+513 S
-525 ISDKFIQEKELQ
+525 
-537 NRPQMIKT
+537 
-545 EVDWEAEGDWESGTE
+545 
-560 GTTILNYGNESEKED
+560 Y
-575 GKICHPML
+575 
-583 RDMELGIIYVIKNC
+583 
-597 PFYIGSAEGVNHLHI
+597 
-612 QDKTVSRE
+612 
-620 HAVILED
+620 
-627 IYEGDGQ
+627 
-634 GYILRDMGSTNG
+634 
-646 TWLNGKKIKRGNQEQ
+646 
-661 LEDGAVIRF
+661 
-670 AKKEYEFLIQ
+670 
-680 DI
+680 

>member
-184 KEETNKKDTE
+184 KEEANKKDTE

-199 DVDKNTDNVEDMKP
+199 DVDKNTDNVENMKS

-237 EIKGTLQLLMRT
+237 EIKETLQLLMRT
-249 GILFYAAEHPESLS
+249 GILFYAAEHLENLS

-271 LPSKRVKGSSFD
+271 LPSKRVKSSSFD

-387 TQMKTHINTMASA
+387 TQMKMQINTMASA

-499 MQENIKDNINKQNK
+499 MQENIASKEPGFLMENCLFSYSWKGSLAAGGVKLNFVKQC
-513 VRHRKRGEQGSS
+513 S
-525 ISDKFIQEKELQ
+525 
-537 NRPQMIKT
+537 
-545 EVDWEAEGDWESGTE
+545 
-560 GTTILNYGNESEKED
+560 Y
-575 GKICHPML
+575 
-583 RDMELGIIYVIKNC
+583 
-597 PFYIGSAEGVNHLHI
+597 
-612 QDKTVSRE
+612 
-620 HAVILED
+620 
-627 IYEGDGQ
+627 
-634 GYILRDMGSTNG
+634 
-646 TWLNGKKIKRGNQEQ
+646 
-661 LEDGAVIRF
+661 
-670 AKKEYEFLIQ
+670 
-680 DI
+680 